1 MMAWPQ
7 WPIHSRVQ
15 ILSKLKFFTTLLLLG
30 HCVINGFS
38 TIPVQPAVWPLL
50 CHLINR
56 LFPPDLLS
64 IFLQGALF
72 CGFATILEFNKV
84 TIKVC
89 HQKSIITSIITS
101 GISQFFFP
109 EQRITIIILNHLQP
123 KDVCVTNIFLSKLLI
138 LPDAQNNHKR
148 KEWRRMASDS
158 CGRCTCLIPRP
169 TTSLS

>member
-50 CHLINR
+50 CHLMNR

-72 CGFATILEFNKV
+72 CGLATILEFNKV
-84 TIKVC
+84 TMKVC
-89 HQKSIITSIITS
+89 YQKSIIQNIIS
-101 GISQFFFP
+101 SAIPYFFS
-109 EQRITIIILNHLQP
+109 EQRITIIILGKLQP
-123 KDVCVTNIFLSKLLI
+123 KDVCVTNIFLSK
-138 LPDAQNNHKR
+138 
-148 KEWRRMASDS
+148 
-158 CGRCTCLIPRP
+158 
-169 TTSLS
+169 

>member
-1 MMAWPQ
+1 MAWPQ

-50 CHLINR
+50 CHLMNR

-72 CGFATILEFNKV
+72 CGLATIFEFNKV
-84 TIKVC
+84 TMKVC
-89 HQKSIITSIITS
+89 HQKSFIPTIIAAPFHS
-101 GISQFFFP
+101 FFFST
-109 EQRITIIILNHLQP
+109 ENNDHHIGETSTC
-123 KDVCVTNIFLSKLLI
+123 VCYQYFSPKLLV
-138 LPDAQNNHKR
+138 LPDAQCP
-148 KEWRRMASDS
+148 E
-158 CGRCTCLIPRP
+158 
-169 TTSLS
+169 

>member
-50 CHLINR
+50 CHLMNR

-72 CGFATILEFNKV
+72 CGLATILEFNKV
-84 TIKVC
+84 TMKVC
-89 HQKSIITSIITS
+89 YQRSKYHCQRHS
-101 GISQFFFP
+101 FFS
-109 EQRITIIILNHLQP
+109 EQRITIIISGKLQP
-123 KDVCVTNIFLSKLLI
+123 KDVCVTNIFLSK
-138 LPDAQNNHKR
+138 
-148 KEWRRMASDS
+148 
-158 CGRCTCLIPRP
+158 
-169 TTSLS
+169 